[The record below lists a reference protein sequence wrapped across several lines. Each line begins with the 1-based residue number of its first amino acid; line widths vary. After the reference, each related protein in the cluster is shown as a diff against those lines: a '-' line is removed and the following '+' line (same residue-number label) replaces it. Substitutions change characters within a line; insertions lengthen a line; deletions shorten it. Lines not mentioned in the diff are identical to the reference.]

1 VAIKIHNISEM
12 SKMDLNCSFGRRIS
26 PVKTTIQSGS
36 SVSLPKALA
45 GSGLT
50 LNNTSRFE
58 EKKVLR
64 KLHEQD
70 VLNRM

>member
-1 VAIKIHNISEM
+1 M
-12 SKMDLNCSFGRRIS
+12 SKFDFKTSFGRGFS
-26 PVKTTIQSGS
+26 PVNHKIQTVS
-36 SVSLPKALA
+36 SASLPKGLT